1 MGRSGY
7 HGVMAATTTIKV
19 TPQARDRINDRARA
33 QGVTPAVILERLLD
47 QDDRARRFDAVRAG
61 YAALP
66 TGDDYYAET
75 DEWNAVDGDGLG
87 EA

>member
-1 MGRSGY
+1 
-7 HGVMAATTTIKV
+7 MAATTTIKV
-19 TPQARDRINDRARA
+19 TPQARDRINNRARA

-66 TGDDYYAET
+66 AGDDYDAET
-75 DEWNAVDGDGLG
+75 GEWDAVDGDGLEG
-87 EA
+87 A